1 MIKKRGSL
9 FVVTNTYDL
18 THHLSSSIILPNTSS
33 KYLFNEFLSETH
45 SVYAFESLLSA
56 ETSYAEI
63 YRETDNATPLVVE
76 ISSSVKSFFK
86 SRAKFKKIKE
96 NDQSYYLIPFI
107 PVYFIKSINFK
118 SSEDMKNFID
128 IKFSNIN
135 KDMLSDKA
143 HKGIIEAKVTQ
154 SFFSND
160 KPSVFKSS
168 QPALVPASQI
178 KTLDSLIGAIQV
190 LIYVAKKE
198 QDSSKTKLYIQL
210 IEDIINGNNNNEL
223 LDMVFGFDVLSSIN
237 KGISSIAFEDSLDIK
252 IYKSSLSKLVS
263 EAFQDINFGVDFI
276 EDIFDLI
283 PGSLLTDAD
292 NAEIEQFLEY
302 INDINSG
309 IKSLPE
315 NIFKPSKP
323 QSVIRSSLILLMTQ
337 VGKRELFDI
346 IDLFEKN
353 KINEDLFV
361 CSSFLYGL
369 FRNYSGLDNIFK
381 EASNLKNISL
391 LSSPLLSNYTNNN
404 KIVKILER
412 SPSQAS
418 KWWELRISDET
429 LTSIEIDD
437 PFYTSIIAQA
447 AEAGFKFTDE
457 GEEEYIYNPPFKA
470 ENPSLYMI
478 KGNDNFFRIKTE
490 PILTNSQ
497 VIKLSKN
504 KMILLLTAG
513 SDINFH
519 SSLSIQDNGCLI
531 LKHDQLSSTLDILE
545 IETMIKNL
553 ISDFKIIKEI
563 LKN

>member
-1 MIKKRGSL
+1 
-9 FVVTNTYDL
+9 
-18 THHLSSSIILPNTSS
+18 
-33 KYLFNEFLSETH
+33 
-45 SVYAFESLLSA
+45 
-56 ETSYAEI
+56 
-63 YRETDNATPLVVE
+63 
-76 ISSSVKSFFK
+76 
-86 SRAKFKKIKE
+86 
-96 NDQSYYLIPFI
+96 
-107 PVYFIKSINFK
+107 
-118 SSEDMKNFID
+118 
-128 IKFSNIN
+128 
-135 KDMLSDKA
+135 
-143 HKGIIEAKVTQ
+143 
-154 SFFSND
+154 
-160 KPSVFKSS
+160 
-168 QPALVPASQI
+168 
-178 KTLDSLIGAIQV
+178 
-190 LIYVAKKE
+190 
-198 QDSSKTKLYIQL
+198 
-210 IEDIINGNNNNEL
+210 
-223 LDMVFGFDVLSSIN
+223 
-237 KGISSIAFEDSLDIK
+237 
-252 IYKSSLSKLVS
+252 
-263 EAFQDINFGVDFI
+263 
-276 EDIFDLI
+276 
-283 PGSLLTDAD
+283 
-292 NAEIEQFLEY
+292 
-302 INDINSG
+302 
-309 IKSLPE
+309 
-315 NIFKPSKP
+315 
-323 QSVIRSSLILLMTQ
+323 MTQ